1 MEKIKKVILL
11 GSGALKIGEAGEF
24 DYSGSQALKALKE
37 EKIFTILVNPNIATV
52 QTTKELADKIYF
64 LPVNLYFLEK
74 IIAKERPDGI
84 LFSFGGQTA
93 LNSALELE
101 EKNIFKKYNL
111 KVLGTPI
118 KSIKIT
124 EDRELFKE
132 ALEKINVN
140 VPKSKAAN
148 NLKEAIKIAK
158 EIGYPV
164 IVRSGYSLG
173 GQGSGIAF
181 SQEELESIVKTA
193 LFYSPQVLIEEYLEG
208 WKEIEYEVVRD
219 REDNTLVVCN
229 MENLDPMGVHTG
241 ESIVVAPSQTLSD
254 EEYHFLRN
262 ISIKVIKE
270 LGIIGECN
278 IQFALNPNRKDNEI
292 DYRVIEVNARL
303 SRSSALASKATGYP
317 LAFIACKL
325 SLGYLLKDLQNK
337 VTRITCAFFEP
348 ALDYVVVKIPRWDFE
363 KFKFK
368 DPHPLFKIGT
378 SMQSIGEAMGIGRN
392 FEEAFQKALRMV
404 NSSLNGIT
412 DSLYELKKK
421 YPDVF
426 NNKTYS
432 KNEIL
437 NLIKTPNPDRIFVIV
452 EALKR
457 GINPETISE
466 ISHIDKWFI
475 YKIKNIVEIEKE
487 IKKSKKLTKDLLL
500 KAKSFGFSDRQIAHL
515 KNKKESQIEK
525 LRKKY
530 NIFPKINLIDTLA
543 AEYPAKT
550 NYSYLTY
557 KDPVNLNIR
566 KKESKKKKIIVLG
579 SGVYRIG
586 SSVEFDWCAVECVK
600 TLKRLNYETIFVNNN
615 PETVSTDYDISDKL
629 YFEELSLEVIKS
641 IYEIEK
647 PEGVIVSMGGQE
659 ANNLV
664 TKLSK
669 NKIKILGTPPSS
681 INIAEDRHLFSRLL
695 QKFNIAQPKW
705 QEFSNIF
712 KIKKFAQEIGY
723 PILIRPSY
731 VLSGTAMNVA
741 LDEKE
746 LENYLKKATLISKD
760 HPVVISKFI
769 TGAKEIEVDGVA
781 KNGDL
786 KIEIISEHIENA
798 GVHSG
803 DATIVIPPQK
813 LYIETINK
821 IKKITK
827 KIVKELKISGP
838 FNIQFLAKENEI
850 MVIECNLRASRS
862 FPFVSKIT
870 GINLGKLATLAILGK
885 KVKKYPTPLD
895 LDWVGV
901 KAPQFSFFR
910 IKGADPVLKVEMS
923 STGEVGCFG
932 ENINEAYLKSIIAT
946 GIKLP
951 KKSVLLSLGGK
962 RNKIEL
968 LEEAKSLFLLGYKIY
983 ATYHTAQFLRENNI
997 KVQTL
1002 YKIHENKEPNIK
1014 TFLEKKKIDL
1024 VINITDSLFKKETE
1038 DDYII
1043 RRLAI
1048 DCNIPLLTDL
1058 KATKLFIRSL
1068 KKLKS
1073 KEIKLQVKAQD
1084 EYFK

>member
-452 EALKR
+452 EALKK

-550 NYSYLTY
+550 NYLYLTY

-681 INIAEDRHLFSRLL
+681 INIAEDRYLFSRLL
-695 QKFNIAQPKW
+695 QKFNIAQPEWK
-705 QEFSNIF
+705 EFSNIF

-803 DATIVIPPQK
+803 DATIVVPPQK

>member
-452 EALKR
+452 EALKK

-550 NYSYLTY
+550 NYLYLTY

-803 DATIVIPPQK
+803 DATIVVPPQK

>member
-24 DYSGSQALKALKE
+24 DYSGSQALKALRE

-219 REDNTLVVCN
+219 REDNTIIVCN

-452 EALKR
+452 EALKK
-457 GINPETISE
+457 GINAETISE

-550 NYSYLTY
+550 NYLYLTY
-557 KDPVNLNIR
+557 KDPVNLNIK

-712 KIKKFAQEIGY
+712 KIKRFAQEIGY

-803 DATIVIPPQK
+803 DATIVVPPQK

-1068 KKLKS
+1068 KKLKN

>member
-452 EALKR
+452 EALKK

-550 NYSYLTY
+550 NYLYLTY

-803 DATIVIPPQK
+803 DATIVVPPQK

-1073 KEIKLQVKAQD
+1073 KEIKLQVKSQD

>member
-452 EALKR
+452 EALKK

-550 NYSYLTY
+550 NYLYLTY

-786 KIEIISEHIENA
+786 KIEIISEHIENV

-803 DATIVIPPQK
+803 DATIVVPPQK

-1073 KEIKLQVKAQD
+1073 KEIKLQVKSQD

>member
-457 GINPETISE
+457 GINPEMISE

-550 NYSYLTY
+550 NYLYLTY

-803 DATIVIPPQK
+803 DATIVVPPQK

-1073 KEIKLQVKAQD
+1073 KEIKLQVKSQD